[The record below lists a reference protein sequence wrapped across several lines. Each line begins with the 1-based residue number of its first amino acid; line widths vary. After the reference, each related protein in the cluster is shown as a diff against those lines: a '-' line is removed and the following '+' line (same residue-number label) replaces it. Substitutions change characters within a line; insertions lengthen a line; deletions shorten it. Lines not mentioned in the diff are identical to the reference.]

1 MIDLLTAE
9 EVAALDT
16 IAGKVITHLTGEA
29 PTEVPPRYP

>member
-16 IAGKVITHLTGEA
+16 IAEKVITHLAGEA
-29 PTEVPPRYP
+29 GDDLPPR